1 MRFGWLPTYL
11 REFSKRHARRVSE
24 KTQLI
29 LCLADHFE
37 PNNGNAPVHLRRE
50 RVNSWAENYPR
61 LFGNFRDSSGRAP
74 RHSFF
79 YPMESYERDLVA
91 TIAQLCRD
99 GYGEV
104 EIHLHHDKDNS
115 ETFRSEMIRF
125 REELIRE
132 HHLLSRHRNT
142 GAPAYA
148 FVHGN
153 WALANSLPS
162 GRWCGV
168 DDELSIL
175 RDTGCY
181 ADFTLPA
188 YPSLAQTKKI
198 NSIYYVEERNLSRR
212 KGHNWGV
219 AAGATPLSPRGLM
232 LIQGPLILN
241 WKGRKWGLVPRIENG
256 CLQSNQL
263 ASGDR
268 LSLWLKARVQ
278 VPTRPDWFFVKLHMH
293 GASEDGQK
301 ALLGEGMV
309 RFHQDLASMK
319 ERDSNFQFHYVT
331 AREMYNLVRAAE
343 AGWEGE
349 VQGALD
355 FELISNL
362 AVSPSQR
369 LNSSTI

>member
-1 MRFGWLPTYL
+1 MR
-11 REFSKRHARRVSE
+11 K
-24 KTQLI
+24 I
-29 LCLADHFE
+29 L
-37 PNNGNAPVHLRRE
+37 V
-50 RVNSWAENYPR
+50 
-61 LFGNFRDSSGRAP
+61 
-74 RHSFF
+74 
-79 YPMESYERDLVA
+79 
-91 TIAQLCRD
+91 
-99 GYGEV
+99 
-104 EIHLHHDKDNS
+104 
-115 ETFRSEMIRF
+115 
-125 REELIRE
+125 
-132 HHLLSRHRNT
+132 
-142 GAPAYA
+142 
-148 FVHGN
+148 
-153 WALANSLPS
+153 
-162 GRWCGV
+162 V

-188 YPSLAQTKKI
+188 YHSLAQTKKI

-219 AAGATPLSPRGLM
+219 AAGATPLPPSGLM